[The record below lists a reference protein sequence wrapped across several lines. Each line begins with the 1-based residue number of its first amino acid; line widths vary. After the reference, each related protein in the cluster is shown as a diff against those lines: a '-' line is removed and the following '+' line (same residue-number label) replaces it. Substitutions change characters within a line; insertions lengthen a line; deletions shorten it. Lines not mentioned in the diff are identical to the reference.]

1 MDPKM
6 AHPGATCRR
15 TAAVLC
21 LQWNRSM
28 ADWDPE
34 LYNRFRQYRA
44 EPVEMMIARLSLG
57 GGERIA
63 DLGCGSGENTI
74 ELARRAGDALVD
86 GVDSSPAM
94 IERAIKLRAGL
105 DPAIAKRVAFAIGDM
120 RDFNSD
126 REYTVVFS
134 NAAMQWVREHGP
146 VLASWHRALR
156 PGGRLAVQVPANEH
170 ETAQATM
177 HAMAADAP
185 WNEWLTSVRT
195 PSDRSV
201 RAPAEYAAM
210 LAEIGYGE
218 IDCHYH
224 EFHHAMGGAAEVVE
238 FSRATSLRPF
248 LERLPPER
256 HADFI
261 AELTR
266 RLEQAYGTRGPL
278 TFNFRR
284 LFISGRRARQ

>member
-1 MDPKM
+1 
-6 AHPGATCRR
+6 
-15 TAAVLC
+15 
-21 LQWNRSM
+21 M

-44 EPVEMMIARLSLG
+44 EPVQMMIEWLVLG
-57 GGERIA
+57 RDERII

-74 ELARRAGDALVD
+74 ELARRAEAAVVE

-94 IERAIKLRAGL
+94 IDRATKLRAGL
-105 DPAIAKRVAFAIGDM
+105 DPATGGRVTFTIGDM
-120 RDFNSD
+120 RDFSASN
-126 REYTVVFS
+126 EYTVVFS
-134 NAAMQWVREHGP
+134 NAALQWVRDHSR
-146 VLASWHRALR
+146 VLTACYRALR

-177 HAMAADAP
+177 HAMAAEAP
-185 WNEWLTSVRT
+185 WREWLASVRT

-201 RAPAEYAAM
+201 RAPDEYAAI
-210 LAEIGYGE
+210 LAEIGYAD

-224 EFHHAMGGAAEVVE
+224 EFHHPMNDAGEVVE

-248 LERLPPER
+248 LARLPPQR
-256 HADFI
+256 HEAFI

-266 RLEQAYGTRGPL
+266 RLEDAYGTRGPL
-278 TFNFRR
+278 TFHFRR
-284 LFISGRRARQ
+284 LFIWGRRALR